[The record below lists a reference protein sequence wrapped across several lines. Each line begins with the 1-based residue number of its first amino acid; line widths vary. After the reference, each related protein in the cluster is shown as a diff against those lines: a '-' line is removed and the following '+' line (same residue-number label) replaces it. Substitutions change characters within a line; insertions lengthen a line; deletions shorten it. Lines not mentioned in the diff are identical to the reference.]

1 MAACNFTDTNCGEC
15 YDSNHDPDPKN
26 REQPARKGYYE
37 FRWNRGPTKP
47 KKTNHGWTGWATLLY
62 TTNTDPTFNVVNANY
77 RFHLC
82 ANYPCTARWKLGKY
96 GTTPEPTHVRLVP
109 QRASVESAEPSSAA
123 EASVEAAP
131 QEAAVVQSS
140 GSAVAS
146 SEAVPEEATVTEPSG
161 SAVASLGTVLE
172 EAIGSEINPEGEAM
186 PEVHSHPKGSPLCA
200 LAPAAPAA
208 PVNLVDV
215 EAVAIAP
222 DTAPAVAARGR
233 VEARLLE
240 LARQIRKPRAYVG
253 YAAFILMGLV
263 KKCRPCVFEGATHLD
278 LLKIFAPWALS
289 QSTTELA
296 VSAVSCALKASA
308 NGLAELMPIC
318 REYPLSSTCHFVGA
332 CMMEETGTAAEA
344 LIFNSLYASMG
355 ICILST
361 MMNGDCALHVMTM
374 MLGIDTGFESRRA
387 LRIELSDYLFDRIG
401 EPWMQDIMA
410 SCQEVEW
417 ADVQALR
424 AGAADGSVKPIT
436 APAVAAPIA
445 APIAV
450 VEVAD
455 EETLEAMRWASKLT
469 DDNSVLALIE
479 ASPKKV
485 RRNK

>member
-1 MAACNFTDTNCGEC
+1 MVKCNFTDTICGEC
-15 YDSNHDPDPKN
+15 YDSNPDPKS

-37 FRWNRGPTKP
+37 FRWNPGPTKP
-47 KKTNHGWTGWATLLY
+47 KKTDHGWTGWATLLY

-77 RFHLC
+77 RFHVC
-82 ANYPCTARWKLGKY
+82 ANYPCTARWDLGRY
-96 GTTPEPTHVRLVP
+96 GTMHEPTHVRLVP

-146 SEAVPEEATVTEPSG
+146 SEAVPEEATVTEPSS

-240 LARQIRKPRAYVG
+240 LARQIRKPCAYVG

-278 LLKIFAPWALS
+278 LLKIFMPWALS
-289 QSTTELA
+289 QSTT
-296 VSAVSCALKASA
+296 
-308 NGLAELMPIC
+308 
-318 REYPLSSTCHFVGA
+318 
-332 CMMEETGTAAEA
+332 
-344 LIFNSLYASMG
+344 
-355 ICILST
+355 
-361 MMNGDCALHVMTM
+361 
-374 MLGIDTGFESRRA
+374 
-387 LRIELSDYLFDRIG
+387 
-401 EPWMQDIMA
+401 
-410 SCQEVEW
+410 
-417 ADVQALR
+417 
-424 AGAADGSVKPIT
+424 
-436 APAVAAPIA
+436 
-445 APIAV
+445 
-450 VEVAD
+450 
-455 EETLEAMRWASKLT
+455 
-469 DDNSVLALIE
+469 
-479 ASPKKV
+479 
-485 RRNK
+485 